1 MREVQD
7 LDSGKKVRKN
17 KKSTGAHVPSKG
29 TVTLS
34 YRVFFLICIM
44 FLMLP
49 VLIFCLGYL
58 RPLIGIT
65 LAVAFAGM
73 TAISVMECMKAPDG
87 TELEKS
93 TGDILIPVKYLIVFA
108 VAAVAVSLITG
119 VGEYVYTLQDHPYR
133 RAILND
139 LVNYK
144 WPVIYN
150 YDTQTNPEVIKIFGL
165 VSGERAFSYYFVY
178 WLPAAV
184 IGKLLG
190 IGAANIALLIWNSIG
205 IYLGFI
211 AMCVVNKRFSYAMPF
226 LYVFFAGLDVIPNI
240 VYLFTGYDAWLWL
253 EGYVPGMAFVANFTE
268 LCNVFN
274 QMVPCFLIVAVLMM
288 SNNMRSAGLTG
299 GLLFAYSP
307 WAVFGLLPIIIGFML
322 RKHMRSGNV
331 KKDVLNIL
339 TPVNIVS
346 AILLLVVFGSYYM
359 SNSGAVSFRGFTW
372 TFYEKPVM
380 FIPSWILF
388 IAVEIVPVAAV
399 LFNKHKKDPVFIAS
413 AVTLCMLPLY
423 RVSEMNDFSMR
434 GSMPG
439 LFFFCIMLSGYVSSL
454 FLPENAPKTGK
465 DWKKSAAVML
475 MVILMMFPAAINL
488 FVIAG
493 STLTGEKSN
502 KDNIGSFGNIRDA
515 YYAKTIEEQ
524 FFAPDYRNKFFYKY
538 LSR

>member
-17 KKSTGAHVPSKG
+17 KKKTGDHVPSKG

-190 IGAANIALLIWNSIG
+190 IGAANIALLIWNSTGDPWLHSDVRREQTLFVCDAVPLCIFCRTG
-205 IYLGFI
+205 CHTQHCLSVYRLR
-211 AMCVVNKRFSYAMPF
+211 CVALAR
-226 LYVFFAGLDVIPNI
+226 GL
-240 VYLFTGYDAWLWL
+240 
-253 EGYVPGMAFVANFTE
+253 
-268 LCNVFN
+268 C
-274 QMVPCFLIVAVLMM
+274 
-288 SNNMRSAGLTG
+288 
-299 GLLFAYSP
+299 
-307 WAVFGLLPIIIGFML
+307 
-322 RKHMRSGNV
+322 SGNG
-331 KKDVLNIL
+331 IC
-339 TPVNIVS
+339 
-346 AILLLVVFGSYYM
+346 
-359 SNSGAVSFRGFTW
+359 R
-372 TFYEKPVM
+372 
-380 FIPSWILF
+380 
-388 IAVEIVPVAAV
+388 
-399 LFNKHKKDPVFIAS
+399 
-413 AVTLCMLPLY
+413 
-423 RVSEMNDFSMR
+423 
-434 GSMPG
+434 
-439 LFFFCIMLSGYVSSL
+439 
-454 FLPENAPKTGK
+454 
-465 DWKKSAAVML
+465 
-475 MVILMMFPAAINL
+475 
-488 FVIAG
+488 
-493 STLTGEKSN
+493 
-502 KDNIGSFGNIRDA
+502 
-515 YYAKTIEEQ
+515 Q
-524 FFAPDYRNKFFYKY
+524 FH
-538 LSR
+538 